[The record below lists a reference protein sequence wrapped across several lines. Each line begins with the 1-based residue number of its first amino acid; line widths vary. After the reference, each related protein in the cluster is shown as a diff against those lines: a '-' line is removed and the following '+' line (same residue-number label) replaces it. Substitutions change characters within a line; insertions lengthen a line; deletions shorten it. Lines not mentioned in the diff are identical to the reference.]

1 MRTRRTAAGA
11 TERSRGTG
19 SARTRLLASIVVL
32 TTAASVVAVAAA
44 GRSPGGAAGAA
55 PPSLVR
61 WDSHR
66 LVEEGWQESQRVAG
80 EPVQLVEFIDFECRR
95 CRATQPF
102 IDELRD
108 DYAGRV
114 DFVVR
119 YFPLPGHANSTHAA
133 IAVEA
138 AARQG
143 AFTEM
148 AEVMWATHGHWGR
161 SSQPQTSLFRSFA
174 ADLGLDMAAYDAAVA
189 DPATAARVRQDF
201 EDGVALGVT
210 GTPTHFLDGVLV
222 RPVDEAD
229 FRQML
234 DAALGS

>member
-1 MRTRRTAAGA
+1 MRTTNDPSASGG
-11 TERSRGTG
+11 RGLRG
-19 SARTRLLASIVVL
+19 SLTRRTRLLAAIVIL
-32 TTAASVVAVAAA
+32 TTAASVLAVALA
-44 GRSPGGAAGAA
+44 GRAPGGAAGAV

-66 LVEEGWQESQRVAG
+66 LAETPSASGA
-80 EPVQLVEFIDFECRR
+80 PVQLVEFIDFECRR

-102 IDELRD
+102 MDELRA

-119 YFPLPGHANSTHAA
+119 YFPLPGHANSTNAA
-133 IAVEA
+133 MAVEA
-138 AARQG
+138 AAQQG
-143 AFTEM
+143 AFAEM
-148 AEVMWATHGHWGR
+148 ADVMWATHGHWGR
-161 SSQPQTSLFRSFA
+161 SSEPQSSLFRSFA

-189 DPATAARVRQDF
+189 DPATAARIRQDF

-222 RPVDEAD
+222 RPADEVD
-229 FRQML
+229 FRRLL
-234 DAALGS
+234 DAALAS

>member
-1 MRTRRTAAGA
+1 MRTTTGPAGGGAGRRPGGAA
-11 TERSRGTG
+11 SR
-19 SARTRLLASIVVL
+19 RTRLLAAIVVL
-32 TTAASVVAVAAA
+32 TTAASIVAVAAA

-55 PPSLVR
+55 PPPLVR

-66 LVEEGWQESQRVAG
+66 LSEGPADPVAG
-80 EPVQLVEFIDFECRR
+80 EPAQLVEFIDFECRR

-102 IDELRD
+102 IDELRA

-119 YFPLPGHANSTHAA
+119 YFPLPGHANSTNAA

-143 AFTEM
+143 AFAEM
-148 AEVMWATHGHWGR
+148 ADVMWATHGHWGR
-161 SSQPQTSLFRSFA
+161 SSEPQTSLFRSFA
-174 ADLGLDMAAYDAAVA
+174 AELGLDMAAYDAAVA

-229 FRQML
+229 FRRLL
-234 DAALGS
+234 DAALAS

>member
-1 MRTRRTAAGA
+1 MRTTNDPSASGG
-11 TERSRGTG
+11 RGLRG
-19 SARTRLLASIVVL
+19 SLTKRTRLLAAIVVL
-32 TTAASVVAVAAA
+32 TTAASVLAVALA
-44 GRSPGGAAGAA
+44 GRAPGGAAGAV

-66 LVEEGWQESQRVAG
+66 LTETPSASRA
-80 EPVQLVEFIDFECRR
+80 PVQLVEFIDFECRR

-102 IDELRD
+102 MDELRA

-119 YFPLPGHANSTHAA
+119 YFPLPGHANSTNAA
-133 IAVEA
+133 MAVEA
-138 AARQG
+138 AAQQG
-143 AFTEM
+143 AFAEM
-148 AEVMWATHGHWGR
+148 ADVMWATHGHWGR
-161 SSQPQTSLFRSFA
+161 SSEPQSSLFRSFA

-189 DPATAARVRQDF
+189 DPATAARIRQDF

-222 RPVDEAD
+222 RPADEVD
-229 FRQML
+229 FRGLL
-234 DAALGS
+234 DAALAS

>member
-1 MRTRRTAAGA
+1 MRTTTRSDADGAGRGRRGPT
-11 TERSRGTG
+11 SR
-19 SARTRLLASIVVL
+19 RTRLLAAIVVL
-32 TTAASVVAVAAA
+32 TTAASAFAVAAA
-44 GRSPGGAAGAA
+44 GRAPGGAAGAA

-66 LVEEGWQESQRVAG
+66 LTEGPAG
-80 EPVQLVEFIDFECRR
+80 ATVGQPVQLVEFIDFECRR

-102 IDELRD
+102 IDELRA

-138 AARQG
+138 AARQD
-143 AFTEM
+143 AFAEM
-148 AEVMWATHGHWGR
+148 ADVMWATHGHWGR
-161 SSQPQTSLFRSFA
+161 SSEPQTSLFRSFA
-174 ADLGLDMAAYDAAVA
+174 AELGLDMAAYDAAVA

-222 RPVDEAD
+222 RPADEAD
-229 FRQML
+229 FRRLL
-234 DAALGS
+234 DAALAP